1 MSRRPRF
8 QITDLPIHVVQRGN
22 DRQRCFFDDRDRCV
36 YLKAL
41 AEAAA
46 SHRVLIHAYALM
58 TNHVHLLLTPR
69 VVGAISRL
77 MQSVGAR
84 YVWYVNETKQRTGT
98 LWEGRYKACLVAS
111 DRHVL
116 AACRYIDLNPVRAG
130 IVAQPSEFEWSSYGV
145 LAGLRP
151 GPLVTPHESLAQ
163 LGDPRGPAYARWCAE
178 GDHGEEADRLREATQ
193 RELAYGS
200 EQFKAYVEAMTT
212 RATTPRRRGR
222 PRRTPTT
229 PG

>member
-8 QITDLPIHVVQRGN
+8 QVTNLPIHVVQRGN
-22 DRQRCFFDDRDRCV
+22 DRQRCFFDDQDHRV

-46 SHRVLIHAYALM
+46 SHDVLVHAYALM

-69 VVGAISRL
+69 VTGAISRL

-84 YVWYVNETKQRTGT
+84 YVWYVNETKHRTGT

-116 AACRYIDLNPVRAG
+116 AACRYIDLNPVRAR
-130 IVAQPSEFEWSSYGV
+130 IVRHPSEFEWSSYAA
-145 LAGLRP
+145 LAGLRAE
-151 GPLVTPHESLAQ
+151 PLVTPHESLSQ
-163 LGDPRGPAYARWCAE
+163 LGNPRGPAYARWCAE
-178 GDHGEEADRLREATQ
+178 GDQDEEVGRLREATQ

-200 EQFKAYVEAMTT
+200 EQFKAYVEAMTA

-222 PRRTPTT
+222 PKRIPVALC
-229 PG
+229 